1 MVDNGGKGN
10 PMTVNEMI
18 HSNIGLYSALFFF
31 LLLGVELAA
40 IKLLRARGR
49 MPAKDALTG
58 IFTGILSDP
67 INGFSA
73 FITLGIL
80 AAVQPFQFQTLP
92 VTLGTFLLCF
102 FLDDLRF
109 YCHHRVAHR
118 CRWVWAMHVVH
129 HSSEE
134 YNLAVALRQGWTK
147 HFTGTMLFKIPLVLV
162 GFDPVMVT
170 FCGVLNATYQFMLHT
185 ETINK
190 FPRWVEYI
198 FNTPSHHR
206 VHHANNPRYLDANY
220 AGTFIIWDRMFG
232 SFVAEDDTDKPVYGL
247 VKNLKTFNILT
258 VLSHEYIGI
267 AQDASQ
273 RGLTLWQRF
282 CYFFAPPGWSHDGS
296 RMTSDD
302 IKRAAG
308 LADESTTT
316 AAHNSAAV

>member
-1 MVDNGGKGN
+1 
-10 PMTVNEMI
+10 MTLTDLI

-31 LLLGVELAA
+31 LLLGIELAA
-40 IKLLRARGR
+40 IKLWRARGK

-58 IFTGILSDP
+58 IATGVLSDP

-80 AAVQPFQFQTLP
+80 ALVAPFQIVTLP
-92 VTLGTFLLCF
+92 VTIGTFLLCF

-170 FCGVLNATYQFMLHT
+170 FCGVLNASFQFMLHT
-185 ETINK
+185 ETVHK
-190 FPRWVEYI
+190 LPRWVEFI

-206 VHHANNPRYLDANY
+206 VHHATNPRYLDANY
-220 AGTFIIWDRMFG
+220 AGTFIIWDRLFG
-232 SFVAEDDTDKPVYGL
+232 SFVAEDEAEPPVYGL
-247 VKNLKTFNILT
+247 VKNLKTFNIFK
-258 VLSHEYIGI
+258 VLSHEYVGI
-267 AQDASQ
+267 AQDVS
-273 RGLTLWQRF
+273 RSGLTPWQRF
-282 CYFFAPPGWSHDGS
+282 CYVFAPPGWSHDGS
-296 RMTSDD
+296 RLTSDA
-302 IKRAAG
+302 IKKAAG
-308 LADESTTT
+308 LAPQRAKAT
-316 AAHNSAAV
+316 APEDAEL

>member
-1 MVDNGGKGN
+1 
-10 PMTVNEMI
+10 MTVSEMI

-40 IKLLRARGR
+40 IKLLRARGK

-58 IFTGILSDP
+58 ILTGILSDP

-80 AAVQPFQFQTLP
+80 AAVQPFQLQTLP

-129 HSSEE
+129 HSSQE

-190 FPRWVEYI
+190 LPRWVEYI

-232 SFVAEDDTDKPVYGL
+232 TFVAEDEADKPIYGL
-247 VKNLKTFNILT
+247 VKNLNTFNILT

-267 AQDASQ
+267 AKDASQ

-308 LADESTTT
+308 VEPEPSLV
-316 AAHNSAAV
+316 AAPVTPVT

>member
-1 MVDNGGKGN
+1 
-10 PMTVNEMI
+10 MTVSEMI

-40 IKLLRARGR
+40 IKLLRARGK

-58 IFTGILSDP
+58 ILTGILSNP

-80 AAVQPFQFQTLP
+80 AAVQPFQLQTLP

-190 FPRWVEYI
+190 LPRWVEYI

-232 SFVAEDDTDKPVYGL
+232 SFVAEDEADKPIYGL
-247 VKNLKTFNILT
+247 VKNLNTFNILT

-267 AQDASQ
+267 AKDASQ

-308 LADESTTT
+308 VEPEPSLV
-316 AAHNSAAV
+316 AAPVTPVT

>member
-1 MVDNGGKGN
+1 MSGGF
-10 PMTVNEMI
+10 TASDLI

-31 LLLGVELAA
+31 FLLGIELAA
-40 IKLLRARGR
+40 IKLWRARGK

-58 IFTGILSDP
+58 ILTGVLSDP
-67 INGFSA
+67 VNGFSA

-80 AAVQPFQFQTLP
+80 ALVAPFQIYSLP
-92 VTLGTFLLCF
+92 VTAGTFLLCF

-118 CRWVWAMHVVH
+118 SRWVWAMHVVH

-170 FCGVLNATYQFMLHT
+170 FCGVLNATFQFMLHT
-185 ETINK
+185 ETVDK
-190 FPRWVEYI
+190 LPRWVEFL

-220 AGTFIIWDRMFG
+220 AGTFIIWDRLFG
-232 SFVAEDDTDKPVYGL
+232 TFVAEDDREKPVYGL

-267 AQDASQ
+267 AKDVAQP
-273 RGLTLWQRF
+273 GLTLWQRI
-282 CYFFAPPGWSHDGS
+282 CYVFAPPGWSHDGS
-296 RMTSDD
+296 RLTSED
-302 IKRAAG
+302 IKREAGVGLQTIPLVPSPDAAR
-308 LADESTTT
+308 
-316 AAHNSAAV
+316 

>member
-1 MVDNGGKGN
+1 
-10 PMTVNEMI
+10 MTLTDLI

-31 LLLGVELAA
+31 LLLGIELAA
-40 IKLLRARGR
+40 IKLWRARGK

-58 IFTGILSDP
+58 IATGVLSDP

-80 AAVQPFQFQTLP
+80 ALVAPFQIVTLP
-92 VTLGTFLLCF
+92 VTIGTFLLCF

-170 FCGVLNATYQFMLHT
+170 FCGVLNASFQFMLHT
-185 ETINK
+185 ETVHK
-190 FPRWVEYI
+190 LPRWVEFI

-206 VHHANNPRYLDANY
+206 VHHATNPRYLDANY
-220 AGTFIIWDRMFG
+220 AGTFIIWDRLFG
-232 SFVAEDDTDKPVYGL
+232 SFVAEDAAEPPVYGL
-247 VKNLKTFNILT
+247 VKNLKTFNIFK
-258 VLSHEYIGI
+258 VLSHEYVGI
-267 AQDASQ
+267 AQDVS
-273 RGLTLWQRF
+273 RSGLTPWQRF
-282 CYFFAPPGWSHDGS
+282 CYVFAPPGWSHDGS
-296 RMTSDD
+296 RLTSDA
-302 IKRAAG
+302 IKKAAG
-308 LADESTTT
+308 LAPQRAKAT
-316 AAHNSAAV
+316 APEDAEL

>member
-1 MVDNGGKGN
+1 
-10 PMTVNEMI
+10 MTVADLI
-18 HSNIGLYSALFFF
+18 QSNIGLYSALFFF
-31 LLLGVELAA
+31 FLLGVELAA
-40 IKLLRARGR
+40 IKLWRARGK

-58 IFTGILSDP
+58 ITTGLLSDP

-80 AAVQPFQFQTLP
+80 AAVAPFQVQTIP
-92 VTLGTFLLCF
+92 ITLGSFLLCF

-147 HFTGTMLFKIPLVLV
+147 HFTGTMLFKIPLVLI

-170 FCGVLNATYQFMLHT
+170 VCGVLNATYQFTLHT
-185 ETINK
+185 ETVK
-190 FPRWVEYI
+190 KLPRWVEFI

-220 AGTFIIWDRMFG
+220 AGTFIIWDRLFG
-232 SFVAEDDTDKPVYGL
+232 SFVAEDDAEKPVYGL
-247 VKNLKTFNILT
+247 VKNLKTFNILK
-258 VLSHEYIGI
+258 VISHEYIGI
-267 AQDASQ
+267 AKDASTP
-273 RGLTLWQRF
+273 GLALWQRF
-282 CYFFAPPGWSHDGS
+282 CYVFAPPGWSHDGS
-296 RMTSDD
+296 RLTSED

-308 LADESTTT
+308 LGMAP
-316 AAHNSAAV
+316 AATPAE

>member
-1 MVDNGGKGN
+1 
-10 PMTVNEMI
+10 MTVTVLI
-18 HSNIGLYSALFFF
+18 HSNIGRYSALFFF
-31 LLLGVELAA
+31 LLLGIELAA
-40 IKLLRARGR
+40 IKLWRARGK

-58 IFTGILSDP
+58 IATGVLSDP
-67 INGFSA
+67 VNGFSA

-80 AAVQPFQFQTLP
+80 ALVAPFQVYTLP

-170 FCGVLNATYQFMLHT
+170 FCGVLNASFQFMLHT
-185 ETINK
+185 ETVK
-190 FPRWVEYI
+190 KLPRWVEFL

-220 AGTFIIWDRMFG
+220 AGTFIIWDRLFG
-232 SFVAEDDTDKPVYGL
+232 SFVAEDDSEKPVYGL

-258 VLSHEYIGI
+258 VLSHEYVGI
-267 AQDASQ
+267 AKDVATP
-273 RGLTLWQRF
+273 GITLWQRL
-282 CYFFAPPGWSHDGS
+282 CYVFAPPGWSHDGS
-296 RMTSDD
+296 RLTSED
-302 IKRAAG
+302 IKRAGG
-308 LADESTTT
+308 LALQSEPSIARPTL
-316 AAHNSAAV
+316 VR